1 MIEKKSREENVLYH
15 RIEVLKEAIYM
26 IEKKGAYISSVIMEL
41 TAGDWKSMLVG
52 PLPLKYKEEEIND
65 AILKA
70 CSNELKRL
78 EEEFGNL

>member
-1 MIEKKSREENVLYH
+1 MTEELRKAKSLSC

-52 PLPLKYKEEEIND
+52 LLPLKYKKEEIND

-78 EEEFGNL
+78 EEEFDNL